1 LKSLAE
7 LYKEYRPMI
16 FRYLYRCTGS
26 HDLAEELTQETFYQA
41 VLSIAGFRGESG
53 VSTWLYRIAR
63 NVCSKNVRKANHL
76 LLADPAWCDTA
87 AATDGDP
94 EEALCGAE
102 LAGQVERALSLL
114 PEDYRSAIL
123 MREVE
128 NLSYDEI
135 GAALGK
141 SPQAARV
148 ILFRA
153 KKRFREIYCT
163 LEKGGLRERE

>member
-1 LKSLAE
+1 VFKLLDE
-7 LYKEYRPMI
+7 LYDEYGLMI

-26 HDLAEELTQETFYQA
+26 YDLAEELTQETFYQA
-41 VLSIAGFRGESG
+41 MLSIAGFRGESG

-63 NVCSKNVRKANHL
+63 NVCSKNARKANYL
-76 LLADPAWCDTA
+76 FPVDPAWFETA
-87 AATDGDP
+87 AAREGDP

-102 LAGQVERALSLL
+102 LAGQVNRALSFL

-128 NLSYDEI
+128 KLSYDEI
-135 GAALGK
+135 GASLGK

-153 KKRFREIYCT
+153 KKRFREIFNS
-163 LEKGGLRERE
+163 LEKG

>member
-1 LKSLAE
+1 
-7 LYKEYRPMI
+7 MI
-16 FRYLYRCTGS
+16 FRYLYRRTGS
-26 HDLAEELTQETFYQA
+26 YDLAEELTQETFYQA

-53 VSTWLYRIAR
+53 VRTWLYRIAR
-63 NVCSKNVRKANHL
+63 NVCAKHGRKKNHMFP
-76 LLADPAWCDTA
+76 ADPSWCETA
-87 AATDGDP
+87 PAAESDP

-102 LAGQVERALSLL
+102 LAGQVERTLSLL
-114 PEDYRSAIL
+114 PEDYRSVIL

-135 GAALGK
+135 GAAMGK

-153 KKRFREIYCT
+153 KKRFREIYG
-163 LEKGGLRERE
+163 LQEKG

>member
-1 LKSLAE
+1 MKSLAE
-7 LYKEYRPMI
+7 LYKAYRHMI

-41 VLSIAGFRGESG
+41 VLSIAGFRGESS
-53 VSTWLYRIAR
+53 VNTWLYRIAR
-63 NVCSKNVRKANHL
+63 NVCSKHRRKVNHSL
-76 LLADPAWCDTA
+76 PADPAWCDTA
-87 AATDGDP
+87 AATDGNP
-94 EEALCGAE
+94 EEALCWSE
-102 LAGQVERALSLL
+102 LAGQVERTLSLL

-135 GAALGK
+135 GEALYK

-153 KKRFREIYCT
+153 KKRFREIYGT
-163 LEKGGLRERE
+163 LEKG

>member
-1 LKSLAE
+1 VLKSLAE
-7 LYKEYRPMI
+7 LYKEYGHMI

-26 HDLAEELTQETFYQA
+26 YDLAEELTQETFYQA

-53 VSTWLYRIAR
+53 VRTWLYRIAR
-63 NVCSKNVRKANHL
+63 NVCSKHGRKTNHL
-76 LLADPAWCDTA
+76 LFIDPAWCETA

-94 EEALCGAE
+94 EEALRGVE
-102 LAGQVERALSLL
+102 LAGQVERTLSLL
-114 PEDYRSAIL
+114 PEDYRSVII

-128 NLSYDEI
+128 KLSYDRI

-163 LEKGGLRERE
+163 MEKG

>member
-1 LKSLAE
+1 MKSFTQ
-7 LYKEYRPMI
+7 LYQEYRPMI

-26 HDLAEELTQETFYQA
+26 YDLAEELTQETFYQA
-41 VLSIAGFRGESG
+41 ALSIAGFRGESG

-63 NVCSKNVRKANHL
+63 NVRSKHRRKASRL
-76 LLADPAWCDTA
+76 LPAEPAWFETA
-87 AATDGDP
+87 AATNGDP
-94 EEALCGAE
+94 EESLCEAE
-102 LAGQVERALSLL
+102 LAGRVESVLASL
-114 PEDYRSAIL
+114 PENYRSVIL

-128 NLSYDEI
+128 NLSYEEI

-153 KKRFREIYCT
+153 KKRFREIYST
-163 LEKGGLRERE
+163 LEKGCLYERK